1 MDLNE
6 AYFSAQKK
14 LNQDILKF
22 RDNPKEKLQIQTL
35 LNNWYNVKN
44 NGTVDSG
51 ILTPEDYEEIRK
63 YVEEV
68 TKIGVDNALRATPTN
83 MLLTQKSVDNRIQ
96 PLKFEKTLDKDGTT
110 GIIYKSKLDKVLER
124 IRALYNS
131 GNKNITSSFINE
143 VNKIENELKDL
154 ETNTSGRG
162 TSYKMNLNLV
172 TRLNRLYSQ
181 VNVNVLTQKIG
192 DIGEYFSGAVLAAA
206 NAKMKEGATKITNEL
221 LKSLPKNAMNKLGD
235 ETSYHFMAQYSN
247 TSNGVIASTHATQD
261 KVDMEVELLGQK
273 IPLSVKN
280 YQNISLITIF
290 KGNLLTLLSSNQH
303 YNNLLRLY
311 SVNMQTDDKA
321 YQLLKKISFVKA
333 LGGGV
338 LAQNSKGEIIQTGR
352 AKYFV
357 VNEQGK
363 AWHVWSIRE
372 IIDKF
377 ELGISK
383 FEPDFP
389 KPYKPSPLVKDNNYI
404 SSAFSSH
411 ISLLTKSLKAKS

>member
-1 MDLNE
+1 MDLNK
-6 AYFSAQKK
+6 AYLDAARNR
-14 LNQDILKF
+14 LNKDILKF
-22 RDNPKEKLQIQTL
+22 QDNPKEKLQIQTL
-35 LNNWYNVKN
+35 LNNWYNIQN

-51 ILTPEDYEEIRK
+51 ILTPEDYKEIRN
-63 YVEEV
+63 YVAEV
-68 TKIGVDNALRATPTN
+68 TKIGVDNALRATPAN
-83 MLLTQKSVDNRIQ
+83 MLLTQKPVDDKIQ
-96 PLKFEKTLDKDGTT
+96 PLKFEKKLDKDGTT
-110 GIIYKSKLDKVLER
+110 GIVYKHKLDKVLER
-124 IRALYNS
+124 IRALYS
-131 GNKNITSSFINE
+131 SSNKNSSFINE
-143 VNKIENELKDL
+143 VNEIEKELKGL

-162 TSYKMNLNLV
+162 TSYKMTSNLV

-181 VNVNVLTQKIG
+181 LNVNVLTQKIG

-235 ETSYHFMAQYSN
+235 ETSYHFMAQYNN

-303 YNNLLRLY
+303 YNNLLRSY
-311 SVNMQTDDKA
+311 SVNTSTNDEEA

-338 LAQNSKGEIIQTGR
+338 LAQNSKGEIIQTGK

-389 KPYKPSPLVKDNNYI
+389 KPDKPSPLVKDNNYV

-411 ISLLTKSLKAKS
+411 ISLLTKSLKAKN